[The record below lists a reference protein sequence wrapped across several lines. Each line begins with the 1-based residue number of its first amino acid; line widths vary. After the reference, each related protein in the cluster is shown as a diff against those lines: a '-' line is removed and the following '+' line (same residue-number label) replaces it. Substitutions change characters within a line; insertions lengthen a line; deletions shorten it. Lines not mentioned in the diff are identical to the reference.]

1 MSSVAV
7 RMRLYRRRHCAG
19 LISLPIAVHETRIKH
34 LARAGLLPEQ
44 EDHERSDTVA
54 AQERM
59 LERLCEREVP

>member
-1 MSSVAV
+1 MT
-7 RMRLYRRRHCAG
+7 
-19 LISLPIAVHETRIKH
+19 LPRIKRT